1 MNESIISKFW
11 EKYDKKTNND
21 EVKHEF
27 DELEA
32 DRETFGR
39 ANIKRKEI
47 GWKAADRK
55 IIKTMNSKEYDKA
68 AVNDKGLTK
77 VEEYEAKFEN
87 VDVSDVSKIST
98 IWITR
103 PDNDCGKFFVF
114 YSKTKHKVKS
124 SPKGRAKD
132 LKPENGTQRDC
143 YKGYCQKK

>member
-103 PDNDCGKFFVF
+103 PDNDCGKFFCLLF
-114 YSKTKHKVKS
+114 KDQTQGQMKGFLSKRKS
-124 SPKGRAKD
+124 KRPKAREWD
-132 LKPENGTQRDC
+132 TERLL
-143 YKGYCQKK
+143 